1 MNKSFK
7 IAVPI
12 ITIFVLVLLVAWMS
26 GAFTEKVRPGSVS
39 TQSESSTDTV
49 AVTRQQRPIY
59 ESVPAGIEAK
69 QATIISSRILA
80 RIEKVYVRA
89 GDTVKQDDLLIEL
102 EKSDLQSRV
111 LQAQSTVESVNVRLT
126 EARKTLD
133 RVLSLTTRNL
143 LSQSDLDRA
152 KANHD
157 ALVADLATSTQAFKE
172 ANAAMGFANV
182 TAPINGRII
191 DRFAEPGDTA
201 QPGVQLLSLYNPFS
215 LRVEAHVRE
224 QMAVSLSIN
233 QSLEVTIPALNITVD
248 SEIEELVPAGDSG
261 SRSFLVKCRLQQ
273 APGLLPGMY
282 AQLRIPAGID
292 NMLIIPSDR
301 VASVG
306 QLDIVRV
313 KKEGAAER
321 RFVKVGKQLGDG
333 MVEVISG
340 LFEGDA
346 ILPVVQT
353 PE

>member
-1 MNKSFK
+1 MNKTLKF
-7 IAVPI
+7 AVPI
-12 ITIFVLVLLVAWMS
+12 FTVFCLVLLVAWMS
-26 GAFTEKVRPGSVS
+26 GAFTEKVKPGLVS
-39 TQSESSTDTV
+39 SQSQSSTNTV
-49 AVTRQQRPIY
+49 AVLRQQRQIY

-69 QATIISSRILA
+69 QETIISSIILA

-102 EKSDLQSRV
+102 ENSDLQSRV
-111 LQAQSTVESVNVRLT
+111 LQAQSSVESVTVRLT
-126 EARKTLD
+126 EARKSLD
-133 RVLSLTTRNL
+133 RVLNLTNKNL

-152 KANHD
+152 QANHD
-157 ALVADLATSTQAFKE
+157 ALVADLAMSAQALEE
-172 ANAAMGFANV
+172 ASVAMGFAKV

-233 QSLEVTIPALNITVD
+233 QSLKVTIPALNITVD
-248 SEIEELVPAGDSG
+248 SEIEVLVPAGDSG

-273 APGLLPGMY
+273 TPGLLPGMY
-282 AQLRIPAGID
+282 AQLRIPARFD
-292 NMLIIPSDR
+292 DMLVIPNDR

-313 KKEGAAER
+313 QNEGAAER
-321 RFVKVGKQLGDG
+321 RFIKVGKQLGGG

-340 LFEGDA
+340 LLEGDEL
-346 ILPVVQT
+346 LPVVQA
-353 PE
+353 PD